1 MAASFREILL
11 RTSDARFEELMA
23 IIEIH
28 NGYSVREIGVSGGR
42 LRRGA

>member
-1 MAASFREILL
+1 MAASFREILS

-28 NGYSVREIGVSGGR
+28 NGYSAGS
-42 LRRGA
+42 RRFRVAPPRSA